1 MKLGI
6 PVYQGVNLLDVSGP
20 LEMFYWAGQ
29 RNALEAV
36 LVSSD
41 GNSVT
46 SINNIRFE
54 PHASFAQTP
63 TLDILWVPGG
73 SPEALVTIMRSPNS
87 QYLQYLRQIAARAKW
102 VCSVCEGALL
112 LARAGLLDGHI
123 ATTHWAFV
131 KCLQRFPAI
140 QVDTTNPRFVVSG
153 NRLTGG
159 NIRPIRHSVGRKM
172 ALNKKYCQ
180 SVTIRTLELKQLYF
194 SLNSSVPVLAAL
206 LLCRDAGGIA
216 DLDPD
221 RAWPGS
227 IGAVGAFRDD
237 AFSTDSAG
245 MFEHRRA
252 IPGDV
257 FVEHDARLG
266 IAQQSRQ
273 RGLAVEKRAI
283 AQILA
288 IALDQ
293 VEGIEDRLM
302 RGRSSTQFLAADS
315 LADRPSLDP
324 ALSQRGGLE
333 CCREDTPG
341 LLPLSCIL
349 SSRSTTIKP
358 FAVA

>member
-41 GNSVT
+41 GSSVT

-73 SPEALVTIMRSPNS
+73 SPKALVTIMRSPNS

-112 LARAGLLDGHI
+112 LARAGLLDGHV

-159 NIRPIRHSVGRKM
+159 GISSGLDE
-172 ALNKKYCQ
+172 ALKL
-180 SVTIRTLELKQLYF
+180 I
-194 SLNSSVPVLAAL
+194 SLLF
-206 LLCRDAGGIA
+206 GE
-216 DLDPD
+216 
-221 RAWPGS
+221 
-227 IGAVGAFRDD
+227 
-237 AFSTDSAG
+237 DSAKSVQVSTQYFPQPPVSG
-245 MFEHRRA
+245 A
-252 IPGDV
+252 IPP
-257 FVEHDARLG
+257 
-266 IAQQSRQ
+266 
-273 RGLAVEKRAI
+273 
-283 AQILA
+283 
-288 IALDQ
+288 
-293 VEGIEDRLM
+293 
-302 RGRSSTQFLAADS
+302 T
-315 LADRPSLDP
+315 PSCMISWD
-324 ALSQRGGLE
+324 
-333 CCREDTPG
+333 
-341 LLPLSCIL
+341 
-349 SSRSTTIKP
+349 
-358 FAVA
+358 